1 VNFRK
6 RSTKHSS
13 YSMDDF
19 SCDVFFM
26 DTALVSIVR
35 SLLDGF
41 VAKSMYHLD
50 AQVITL
56 VNLL

>member
-1 VNFRK
+1 VNLRR

-19 SCDVFFM
+19 SCDVFYGGFIN
-26 DTALVSIVR
+26 TVLL

-41 VAKSMYHLD
+41 VAKSMYDLD
-50 AQVITL
+50 AHVITV